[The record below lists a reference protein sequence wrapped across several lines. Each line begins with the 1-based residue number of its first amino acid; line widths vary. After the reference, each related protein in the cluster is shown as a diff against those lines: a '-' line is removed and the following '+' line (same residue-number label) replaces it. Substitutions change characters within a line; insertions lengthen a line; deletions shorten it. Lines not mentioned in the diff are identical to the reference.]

1 MENAENAESVVK
13 CSEAPRQ
20 GVTQFVTGVR
30 TTPRC
35 KCTKPEELITNDEAN
50 DTVET
55 LVGRSLEETMRTL
68 SGDPDVANKNSAA
81 REHLRSAHV
90 IMFS

>member
-13 CSEAPRQ
+13 CSGAPRQ

-35 KCTKPEELITNDEAN
+35 KCTKPEELIPNDEVS

-55 LVGRSLEETMRTL
+55 LVGTSLEETMRTL
-68 SGDPDVANKNSAA
+68 SGDPDAANKNSAA
-81 REHLRSAHV
+81 CKHHRSVHV